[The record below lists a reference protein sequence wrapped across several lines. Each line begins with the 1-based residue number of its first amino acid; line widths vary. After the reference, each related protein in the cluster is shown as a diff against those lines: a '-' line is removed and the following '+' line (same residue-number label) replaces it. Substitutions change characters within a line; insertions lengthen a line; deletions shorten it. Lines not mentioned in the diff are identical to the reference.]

1 VTALN
6 PATGGPRSAS
16 VFLPRSEFDAFLF
29 APVGTDAN
37 GMTLSVLSMLART
50 GVDPWGEAADLAR
63 LPGAKAIDTLI
74 SLIAELPDHVFA
86 QIDRPTIA
94 ARIAAL
100 LPRRAIPDL
109 VPSQTTLD
117 KGGASAVAISL
128 VVMALL
134 MVGGWMLAN
143 RQQLAMDGKT
153 QLQAPTAVS
162 AGMPPSSGLLSQ
174 QASATGRK

>member
-6 PATGGPRSAS
+6 TTTESPRSAS
-16 VFLPRSEFDAFLF
+16 VFLPRSEFDEFLF

-74 SLIAELPDHVFA
+74 SLISELPDHVVA

-100 LPRRAIPDL
+100 LPRRAIPNPAL
-109 VPSQTTLD
+109 SQTTLD
-117 KGGASAVAISL
+117 KGGASATAISL

-134 MVGGWMLAN
+134 MTAGWMLAS
-143 RQQLAMDGKT
+143 RQQLAVDGKT
-153 QLQAPTAVS
+153 QLPAPSAVS

-174 QASATGRK
+174 QAGATGRK

>member
-74 SLIAELPDHVFA
+74 SLIAALPDDVVA
-86 QIDRPTIA
+86 QIDRSTIA

-100 LPRRAIPDL
+100 LPRRANGNGVSSPT
-109 VPSQTTLD
+109 PLD
-117 KGGASAVAISL
+117 KGGTSAVAISL

-134 MVGGWMLAN
+134 MTAGWMLAN
-143 RQQLAMDGKT
+143 RQQLAADGKT
-153 QLQAPTAVS
+153 QLPASSAVS
-162 AGMPPSSGLLSQ
+162 ASMPASSARLPP
-174 QASATGRK
+174 QAGATGRK